1 MSILWGVIPGLCCR
15 WDSFQH
21 SYQYHCNMHVHN
33 QEDSFYHGRFWR
45 IYRRTKNEY
54 WRWRW
59 PLWAEPKCN
68 ILVCPPPPNLQLVNT
83 MMRTTTNL
91 EMMMML
97 ISRLQIYSWIK
108 VHICISTSKDSGKK
122 RLKKIIFGWMV
133 LYHIKVDGLDWRNL
147 QAVWKYEWG
156 KYIYKWFAPNS
167 GLHSHLSFSAR
178 VKFPETRD
186 WKTFWKCCN
195 KQQRNITICNLAG
208 FNLQSG
214 QIVNQ
219 HQSYTDGVVD
229 DYSGCGGD
237 DEDNDEDDHD
247 VDHHHDHMLYM

>member
-21 SYQYHCNMHVHN
+21 SHQYHCNMHVPN
-33 QEDSFYHGRFWR
+33 QEDSFYHGRFRR

-108 VHICISTSKDSGKK
+108 VHICISTSKDSGKRGWK
-122 RLKKIIFGWMV
+122 KLSSDEWCYIILKWM
-133 LYHIKVDGLDWRNL
+133 DWIGGISRRFEENIEMVCPKL
-147 QAVWKYEWG
+147 RSALSPLILCSGEVSG
-156 KYIYKWFAPNS
+156 NS
-167 GLHSHLSFSAR
+167 GLKNFL
-178 VKFPETRD
+178 KM
-186 WKTFWKCCN
+186 
-195 KQQRNITICNLAG
+195 
-208 FNLQSG
+208 LQ
-214 QIVNQ
+214 
-219 HQSYTDGVVD
+219 
-229 DYSGCGGD
+229 
-237 DEDNDEDDHD
+237 
-247 VDHHHDHMLYM
+247 